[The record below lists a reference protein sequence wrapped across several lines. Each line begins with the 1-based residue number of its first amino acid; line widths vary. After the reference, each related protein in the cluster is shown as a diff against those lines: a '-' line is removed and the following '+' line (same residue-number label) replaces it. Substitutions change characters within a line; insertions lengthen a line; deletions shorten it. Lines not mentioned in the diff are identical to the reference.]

1 MQKVKKSLKSIDIFG
16 KSVGLTY
23 DGEATFQ
30 TLCGGLTTLLAFLIV
45 GATAINSIFELI
57 NSQNYSMTE
66 KSTIKPYTDQLFDE
80 TT

>member
-1 MQKVKKSLKSIDIFG
+1 MHKVKKSLKSIDIFG

-45 GATAINSIFELI
+45 GATAINSIF
-57 NSQNYSMTE
+57 
-66 KSTIKPYTDQLFDE
+66 
-80 TT
+80 